1 MKSGPVG
8 RDRGGGPPLVF
19 LSVAGRFAPKND
31 VFGGSPQGR
40 LRDPLKRVPREPQEG
55 PKSAQEAPGEP
66 QESPNLALD
75 GPKTAL
81 DDPQEGPKAAL
92 CFLFPKQ
99 R

>member
-1 MKSGPVG
+1 MG
-8 RDRGGGPPLVF
+8 RDRWADPPLVF

-92 CFLFPKQ
+92 CFFVPQTALA
-99 R
+99 